1 MTVVLM
7 SLWRNDAR
15 RKLEGRMRDLLSK
28 QGVTRWVWV
37 VGDSEDDTEK
47 LLRATA
53 WVSGQDVEVVRRDTG
68 IVEDDPDN
76 RLLRL
81 SLTANAG
88 FETVR
93 ADDRWWCIHESD
105 LQSPQDVIWQLLG
118 TNKECIA
125 GWVTLGHIFYDT
137 YAYRAK
143 GTMFSNNPPY
153 HEVYDARNLF
163 EVESVGSVYMFPA
176 QAVRDGLRC
185 NVGGAVELCQKLRE
199 MGHRIWVDPL
209 IPIVQPVELWESRG
223 HARF

>member
-1 MTVVLM
+1 MTVVMM
-7 SLWRNDAR
+7 SLWRNDADRGLER
-15 RKLEGRMRDLLSK
+15 RAHELLHK
-28 QGVTRWVWV
+28 EGVTRWVWV
-37 VGDSEDDTEK
+37 VGDSDDQTEM

-53 WVSGQDVEVVRRDTG
+53 YVSGKDVEVVRHDTG
-68 IVEDDPDN
+68 ILEDDPDN

-105 LQSPQDVIWQLLG
+105 LQSERSVIWDFLRTG
-118 TNKECIA
+118 KDVIA

-143 GTMFSNNPPY
+143 GKMFTNNPPY
-153 HEVYDARNLF
+153 HEVYDSRSIF

-176 QAVRDGLRC
+176 EAVRQGLRC
-185 NVGGAVELCQKLRE
+185 EVGGAVELCQKLRG
-199 MGHRIWVDPL
+199 MGHTIWVDPL
-209 IPIVQPVELWESRG
+209 IPIIQPVELWVNRS
-223 HARF
+223 HANF